1 MFWGQSFIYYIYIP
15 YGMVKVKEEKGMK
28 TETVQAKFRMTNDMK
43 LTLVLRLTQAQRDE
57 YLLERGE
64 QPAKVMRVIVQQ
76 VREAGA

>member
-1 MFWGQSFIYYIYIP
+1 M
-15 YGMVKVKEEKGMK
+15 KTVKEEKGMK
-28 TETVQAKFRMTNDMK
+28 TEEIPAKFRMTNDK
-43 LTLVLRLTQAQRDE
+43 KLVLVLSLTQEQRDE